1 MAPGIYAKDTALFD
15 LVGRDAQFERVATGF
30 GFTEGP
36 VFSRLGFLLFSDLRS
51 EKIHKYTVPWWEGDM
66 TKGELTVFRQQSN
79 RANGL
84 TFDHQGRLLTC
95 ETGPGRVTRT
105 EKDGSI
111 TVLADRW
118 GERRGQDRQGQGKR
132 LSSPNDLVYSID
144 GSIYFTDMPR
154 PNVADAA
161 ERTNVPALY
170 RITNTLTPEESE
182 LQQVSRENPRANGIA
197 MGPKHRKLYV
207 SDSTDKNIRVHD
219 INDDG
224 SLARGRLFAEMKS
237 DLPGV
242 PDGLKTDE
250 EGNVYSTGP
259 GGVWVFG
266 ADGTELGLLVPPE
279 PPSNLN
285 WGAGFR
291 GLFITARTSVYYL
304 PARIPGTRTF

>member
-15 LVGRDAQFERVATGF
+15 LVERDALFERIAAGF

-51 EKIHKYTVPWWEGDM
+51 EKIHKYTVPWWEADM
-66 TKGELTVFRQQSN
+66 TKGELSVFREQSN

-105 EKDGSI
+105 EKDGTI

-118 GERRGQDRQGQGKR
+118 GDKG

-154 PNVADAA
+154 PNVPDAA
-161 ERTNVPALY
+161 ERTNVPAVY
-170 RITNTLTPEESE
+170 RVTRTLTPDRGE
-182 LQQVSRENPRANGIA
+182 LRQVSRENPRANGIA
-197 MGPKHRKLYV
+197 LGPKQRKLYV
-207 SDSTDKNIRVHD
+207 ADSTDKNIRVHD

-224 SLARGRLFAEMKS
+224 SLAPGRLFAEMKS

-266 ADGTELGLLVPPE
+266 ADGRELGLLVPPE
-279 PPSNLN
+279 QPSNLN

-304 PARIPGTRTF
+304 PTKAPGTRTF